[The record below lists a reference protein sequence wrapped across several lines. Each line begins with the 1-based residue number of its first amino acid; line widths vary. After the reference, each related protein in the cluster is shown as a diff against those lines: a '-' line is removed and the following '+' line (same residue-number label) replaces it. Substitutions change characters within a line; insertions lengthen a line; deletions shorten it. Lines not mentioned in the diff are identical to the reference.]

1 MNGISNIFIHKV
13 LSLAQVAY
21 YNGVYSSD
29 CLNKYLKQ
37 EDRFVIVCNMS
48 PAAIK
53 KGSHFITMVK
63 HKETVYIF
71 DSLSIPLSNYPVSIN
86 QFLSNFSVKLVYDD
100 PIQSVTSSFCGF
112 YCILFAIL
120 SDPEYQDVSNLKMFR
135 HKKLEENDDI
145 CIENILKLL
154 NK

>member
-37 EDRFVIVCNMS
+37 EDRFVIVC
-48 PAAIK
+48 
-53 KGSHFITMVK
+53 T
-63 HKETVYIF
+63 
-71 DSLSIPLSNYPVSIN
+71 
-86 QFLSNFSVKLVYDD
+86 
-100 PIQSVTSSFCGF
+100 SFCGF